1 MATDVIT
8 SASAHHP
15 EPTGNTA
22 IAERVGLLL
31 AVRESTYPLRGAV
44 GHLRRCQEKKKSL
57 LLKAVRCEWL
67 FIPKQTWQLS
77 ALRWIFASGNTQ
89 YRRGKNLGWSQTSG
103 VKMNLSILFPLGFH
117 SLVLGWVIWGWF
129 MQLSWITLLEYSPRD
144 QSPQISHNIYW
155 ALEEDHFESYIKELD
170 KSCPWQLFS
179 VHPITV
185 LLKLN
190 SCLHWFC
197 VSETGKWC
205 LTERVQK

>member
-1 MATDVIT
+1 MLIQLKRTRRC
-8 SASAHHP
+8 S
-15 EPTGNTA
+15 
-22 IAERVGLLL
+22 
-31 AVRESTYPLRGAV
+31 AV
-44 GHLRRCQEKKKSL
+44 GHLRRCQEKKNL

-77 ALRWIFASGNTQ
+77 VLRWIFASGNTR

-117 SLVLGWVIWGWF
+117 SLVLGWVIWGRF

-155 ALEEDHFESYIKELD
+155 ALD
-170 KSCPWQLFS
+170 KSCPWELFS

-185 LLKLN
+185 LLNLN
-190 SCLHWFC
+190 SCLYWFC
-197 VSETGKWC
+197 ASETGKWC